1 MKYII
6 TGYKG
11 FVGSS
16 LYKLFPE
23 SFVFEK
29 DDIYDEKMVE
39 ECDGIFHIG
48 GCADL
53 REPDINSM
61 FFYNVDRSTELF
73 RLAKSFNKR
82 VVFTSSSAIYGNDG
96 APTNSYSCS
105 KYCTELNG
113 AEMLQN
119 NFIALRLFN
128 VYGSGEEHKGLMSS
142 IPYHIYKAKKFGI
155 FPATVYNS
163 GYIPGMSAPWGPRSP
178 RRDFIYIDD
187 VINAL
192 ISAMNNN
199 ISGTYDVGTCKATP
213 YEDICRIMGTE
224 YYFTSIKDKP
234 DGYQNYTRANEKN
247 LLPDWELEFDIKS
260 GLKKYKSYLENKE
273 KADDDISKG
282 FHLGED

>member
-39 ECDGIFHIG
+39 GCDGIFHIG

-96 APTNSYSCS
+96 APANSYSWS
-105 KYCTELNG
+105 KYCTELIG

-142 IPYHIYKAKKFGI
+142 IPYHIYKLL
-155 FPATVYNS
+155 N
-163 GYIPGMSAPWGPRSP
+163 
-178 RRDFIYIDD
+178 
-187 VINAL
+187 L
-192 ISAMNNN
+192 I
-199 ISGTYDVGTCKATP
+199 IG
-213 YEDICRIMGTE
+213 
-224 YYFTSIKDKP
+224 
-234 DGYQNYTRANEKN
+234 
-247 LLPDWELEFDIKS
+247 
-260 GLKKYKSYLENKE
+260 
-273 KADDDISKG
+273 
-282 FHLGED
+282 